1 MLLLKKERKEWEKNR
16 GKERQGTL
24 PRVTQSNKYK
34 LVNMNSHS
42 ESLSSTVSSAR
53 SEAAKLDNAQTPALS

>member
-1 MLLLKKERKEWEKNR
+1 MLLLKKKERMGKNG

-42 ESLSSTVSSAR
+42 DSFVFNCL
-53 SEAAKLDNAQTPALS
+53 